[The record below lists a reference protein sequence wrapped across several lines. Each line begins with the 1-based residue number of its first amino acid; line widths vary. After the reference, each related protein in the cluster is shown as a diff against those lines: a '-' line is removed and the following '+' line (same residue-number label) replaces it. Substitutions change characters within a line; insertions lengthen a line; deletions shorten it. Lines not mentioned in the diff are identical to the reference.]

1 MTLFWSLSYAGPG
14 WFIKQEEANK
24 ECRLSTE
31 LRRRRE
37 KNITKC
43 HIKIN
48 VKKWY
53 KKTKCSKTFT
63 YVSYPDISMIVHD
76 RYMIVT

>member
-1 MTLFWSLSYAGPG
+1 MVLLRSLSYTGPG
-14 WFIKQEEANK
+14 WFIRQEEGNK
-24 ECRLSTE
+24 EYRLSTE

-48 VKKWY
+48 VKNGT
-53 KKTKCSKTFT
+53 KKNNK
-63 YVSYPDISMIVHD
+63 MQ
-76 RYMIVT
+76 